1 LRQHAALAS
10 AIAEGAQG
18 AGATVRL
25 LRVPEIAPPS
35 EDASPRLQ
43 EVRERMACVSI
54 ASNDDLV
61 WADGVAFGSPT
72 RSGNM
77 CAELKRF
84 IDQTGS
90 LWLSGTLVGKVAGVF
105 CTTST
110 MHGGQES
117 TLLSMMVPIF
127 HLGFLIQGLPTPEG
141 RTPRLRCRVL
151 SCLRR
156 AQRTG

>member
-1 LRQHAALAS
+1 MNIAVIFYSACGNTAALAS

-43 EVRERMACVSI
+43 GVRERMASVSI
-54 ASNDDLV
+54 ASDDDLV

-72 RSGNM
+72 RYGNM

-84 IDQTGS
+84 IQSRRGAFGS
-90 LWLSGTLVGKVAGVF
+90 R
-105 CTTST
+105 
-110 MHGGQES
+110 
-117 TLLSMMVPIF
+117 
-127 HLGFLIQGLPTPEG
+127 G
-141 RTPRLRCRVL
+141 RSSARWRA
-151 SCLRR
+151 SS
-156 AQRTG
+156 AQRQRCTAVRSRRSSP